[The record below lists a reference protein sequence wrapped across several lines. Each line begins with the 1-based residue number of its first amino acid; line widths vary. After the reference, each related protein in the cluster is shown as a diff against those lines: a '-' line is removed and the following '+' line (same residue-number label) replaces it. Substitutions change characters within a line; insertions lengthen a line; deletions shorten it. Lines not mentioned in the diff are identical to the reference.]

1 MSHVTSSIIDR
12 TNVWTPFTLKRFQ
25 KVLTQGCIHPNKP
38 TNTPTCTQTFAY
50 THTHTHPQE
59 SSAHQPYSHVMK
71 FHIIA
76 HIDTGTHTQAGAR
89 PVGALARAL
98 RVGARVRACVHVR
111 AHHMHAH
118 VCARACVHAC
128 VCACACVHPST
139 ISIHTRTCLH
149 RTLCPNRRFFHTL
162 SAITILNLI
171 PHAFPCIY
179 AHKNTHIN
187 KHKHT
192 HVQKYPHSLNFQ
204 YSTPGHLK
212 DSTYPYFHS
221 SIIIIH

>member
-1 MSHVTSSIIDR
+1 MHPSKQTDQHSYMH
-12 TNVWTPFTLKRFQ
+12 TNIR
-25 KVLTQGCIHPNKP
+25 I
-38 TNTPTCTQTFAY
+38 
-50 THTHTHPQE
+50 HTHTHPQE

-89 PVGALARAL
+89 PAGALARAL

-118 VCARACVHAC
+118 VCARACVRAC

-139 ISIHTRTCLH
+139 TSIHTRTCLH

-187 KHKHT
+187 KHTHT
-192 HVQKYPHSLNFQ
+192 CAKIPSFTELSIQHPWTLKRFNISLLPILYHNHPLRN
-204 YSTPGHLK
+204 T
-212 DSTYPYFHS
+212 TYQINIFNN
-221 SIIIIH
+221 